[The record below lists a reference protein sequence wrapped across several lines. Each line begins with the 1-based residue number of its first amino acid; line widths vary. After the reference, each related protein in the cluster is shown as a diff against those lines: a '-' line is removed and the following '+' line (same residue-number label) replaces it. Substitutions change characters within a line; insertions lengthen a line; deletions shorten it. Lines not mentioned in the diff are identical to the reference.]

1 MLKLKLA
8 LRFVRSRRKG
18 ALTRFISFAST
29 CGIAIGV
36 FAAIV
41 GFSAMNG
48 FEYELEHRVLSI
60 IPSAQLN
67 SSEPYFSDPDD
78 LQHVLALGSGIVA
91 TAPAIDQRAIVSANR
106 AFAPLMI
113 SGIQSQQEKQVI
125 AIQRFVS
132 IDLDCLNGKLY
143 PALIGKCSL
152 AASRERTSFV
162 SHNVALN
169 DVSTDDI
176 LGYDTETD
184 QAKVLATLRAQAKAA
199 EAAIE
204 ERTGERLSTGT
215 IATGKLNAGAGIGV
229 GTTISGVVQSETAL
243 DQITLE
249 EVAATRAHSAG
260 SVAYSSEANPLS
272 SAQSQDS
279 STLPRIILGS
289 GVAKKLAV
297 GVGDEINVVTLDSSD
312 IAAQPD
318 NLKPGDTGDSLK
330 AGSLKRSL
338 RTPQRHKAVV
348 IGIIHIGGQLDS
360 AISLMNFEDLKAIAK
375 LQGPNSIHI
384 RTSDQQS
391 TNQIVFAATSGKIK
405 ENAYLVTWMSS
416 QGKLY
421 HDIQMIRQIMF
432 ISRFLVLAVACFNI
446 ISNLMMLVGEKR
458 REIAILLTMGMK
470 PSHVITT
477 FSLMA
482 LISGGYGALI
492 GLVLGVATSLTL
504 TPLTLSFK
512 DWFGFDLLN
521 EEVYFINFI
530 PCRLELM
537 DVILVLS
544 ISLVMS
550 WLAALYPAFRA
561 ARIAPA
567 KELNL

>member
-78 LQHVLALGSGIVA
+78 LQHVLSLGSGIVA
-91 TAPAIDQRAIVSANR
+91 TSPAIDQRAIVSANR

-113 SGIQSQQEKQVI
+113 SGIQSAQEKKVI

-132 IDLDCLNGKLY
+132 IDLDCLNGKLH
-143 PALIGKCSL
+143 PALSGKCDLGS
-152 AASRERTSFV
+152 SKDRTSWV
-162 SHNVALN
+162 NQHIEL
-169 DVSTDDI
+169 DDSADNI
-176 LGYDTETD
+176 LGYATETD
-184 QAKVLATLRAQAKAA
+184 QGKVLASLRAQAKETEVAL
-199 EAAIE
+199 E
-204 ERTGERLSTGT
+204 EHSGT
-215 IATGKLNAGAGIGV
+215 HLQAGTSATGQLNAGAGIGV
-229 GTTISGVVQSETAL
+229 GNAISGVVQSETEL
-243 DQITLE
+243 SEITLE
-249 EVAATRAHSAG
+249 EIAAARAHSSG
-260 SVAYSSEANPLS
+260 SVAYSPEANPFS
-272 SAQSQDS
+272 KGMGSSQDS

-289 GVAKKLAV
+289 GIAKKLEV
-297 GVGDEINVVTLDSSD
+297 GVGDEINVVTLDNT
-312 IAAQPD
+312 ALEQ
-318 NLKPGDTGDSLK
+318 NETMK
-330 AGSLKRSL
+330 AGSIKRSL
-338 RTPQRHKAVV
+338 KTPQRHKAVV

-360 AISLMNFEDLKAIAK
+360 AISLMNFDDLKTIAN

-405 ENAYLVTWMSS
+405 ENAYLVTWMCS

-432 ISRFLVLAVACFNI
+432 ISMFLVLAVACFNI

-470 PSHVITT
+470 PRHVITT

-530 PCRLELM
+530 PCRLEVM
-537 DVILVLS
+537 DVVLVLT

>member
-67 SSEPYFSDPDD
+67 SSELYFSDPDD
-78 LQHVLALGSGIVA
+78 LQHVLSLGSGIVA
-91 TAPAIDQRAIVSANR
+91 TSPAIDQRAIVSANR

-113 SGIQSQQEKQVI
+113 SGIQSAQEKKVI

-132 IDLDCLNGKLY
+132 IDLDCLNGKLH
-143 PALIGKCSL
+143 PALSGKCDLGS
-152 AASRERTSFV
+152 SKDRTSWV
-162 SHNVALN
+162 NQHIEL
-169 DVSTDDI
+169 DDSADNI
-176 LGYDTETD
+176 LGYATETD
-184 QAKVLATLRAQAKAA
+184 QGKVLASLRAQAKETEVAL
-199 EAAIE
+199 E
-204 ERTGERLSTGT
+204 EHSGT
-215 IATGKLNAGAGIGV
+215 HLQAGTSATGQLNAGAGIGV
-229 GTTISGVVQSETAL
+229 GNAISGVVQSETEL
-243 DQITLE
+243 SEITLE
-249 EVAATRAHSAG
+249 EIAAARAHSSG
-260 SVAYSSEANPLS
+260 SVAYSPEANPFS
-272 SAQSQDS
+272 TGMGSSQDS

-289 GVAKKLAV
+289 GIAKKLEV
-297 GVGDEINVVTLDSSD
+297 GVGDEINVVTLDNT
-312 IAAQPD
+312 ALEQ
-318 NLKPGDTGDSLK
+318 NETMK
-330 AGSLKRSL
+330 AGSIKRSL
-338 RTPQRHKAVV
+338 KTPQRHKAVV

-360 AISLMNFEDLKAIAK
+360 AISLMNFDDLKTIAN

-432 ISRFLVLAVACFNI
+432 ISMFLVLAVACFNI

-470 PSHVITT
+470 PRHVITT

-530 PCRLELM
+530 PCRLEVM
-537 DVILVLS
+537 DVVLVLT

>member
-1 MLKLKLA
+1 MLTLGAASKNGESGEERLSLMLKLKLA

-67 SSEPYFSDPDD
+67 SSGPYFKDPDD
-78 LQHVLALGSGIVA
+78 LQQVLAQSPGIVA
-91 TAPAIDQRAIVSANR
+91 TAPAIEQRAIVSAHR

-113 SGIQSQQEKQVI
+113 SGIKSEQEKGVI

-132 IDLDCLNGKLY
+132 IDLDCLNNERY
-143 PALIGKCSL
+143 PTLTEQCSL
-152 AASRERTSFV
+152 TSSNARTSLRDNNLG
-162 SHNVALN
+162 SGLDEGSALDEAN
-169 DVSTDDI
+169 I
-176 LGYDTETD
+176 MGYATETD
-184 QAKVLATLRAQAKAA
+184 QAKVLARLQAQERAASGGDDELVLDPATLEDIAARRAQ
-199 EAAIE
+199 
-204 ERTGERLSTGT
+204 S
-215 IATGKLNAGAGIGV
+215 
-229 GTTISGVVQSETAL
+229 SG
-243 DQITLE
+243 
-249 EVAATRAHSAG
+249 SA
-260 SVAYSSEANPLS
+260 AYSRAANQFNDSEHTMSLS
-272 SAQSQDS
+272 EVSA
-279 STLPRIILGS
+279 LPRIILGS
-289 GVAKKLAV
+289 GVAKKLGVNV
-297 GVGDEINVVTLDSSD
+297 GSEINVVTLDSREGEDAPS
-312 IAAQPD
+312 AADAAAPSAAA
-318 NLKPGDTGDSLK
+318 LS
-330 AGSLKRSL
+330 AGSFKRSL
-338 RTPQRHKAVV
+338 KTPQRHKAVV

-360 AISLMNFEDLKAIAK
+360 VISLMNYEDLRLIAN

-384 RTSDQQS
+384 RTNNQQL
-391 TNQIVFAATSGKIK
+391 TNEIVFAATSGKIK
-405 ENAYLVTWMSS
+405 ENAYLVTWMNS

-432 ISRFLVLAVACFNI
+432 ISMFLVLAVACFNI
-446 ISNLMMLVGEKR
+446 VSNLMMLVGEKR

-470 PSHVITT
+470 PSQVITT
-477 FSLMA
+477 FSVMA

-492 GLVLGVATSLTL
+492 GLVLGVITSLSL
-504 TPLTLSFK
+504 TPVTLSFK
-512 DWFGFDLLN
+512 DWFGFELLN

-530 PCRLELM
+530 PCRLELA
-537 DVILVLS
+537 DVVLVLA
-544 ISLVMS
+544 ISLIMS
-550 WLAALYPAFRA
+550 WLAALYPAFKA

>member
-67 SSEPYFSDPDD
+67 SSGPYFKDPDD
-78 LQHVLALGSGIVA
+78 LQQVLAQSPGIVA
-91 TAPAIDQRAIVSANR
+91 TAPAIEQRAIVSAHR

-113 SGIQSQQEKQVI
+113 SGIKSEQEKGVI

-132 IDLDCLNGKLY
+132 IDLDCLNNERY
-143 PALIGKCSL
+143 PTLTEQCSL
-152 AASRERTSFV
+152 TS
-162 SHNVALN
+162 SNACTSLRDNNLGSGLDEGSALDEAN
-169 DVSTDDI
+169 I
-176 LGYDTETD
+176 MGYATETD
-184 QAKVLATLRAQAKAA
+184 QAKVLARLQAQERAALGEGDELVLDPSTLEDIAARRAQ
-199 EAAIE
+199 
-204 ERTGERLSTGT
+204 S
-215 IATGKLNAGAGIGV
+215 
-229 GTTISGVVQSETAL
+229 SG
-243 DQITLE
+243 
-249 EVAATRAHSAG
+249 SA
-260 SVAYSSEANPLS
+260 AYSRAANPFNDSEPTMSLS
-272 SAQSQDS
+272 EVSV
-279 STLPRIILGS
+279 LPRIILGS
-289 GVAKKLAV
+289 GVAKKLGVNV
-297 GVGDEINVVTLDSSD
+297 GSEINVVTLDSREGEDAQS
-312 IAAQPD
+312 AAD
-318 NLKPGDTGDSLK
+318 AAAAEAAALS
-330 AGSLKRSL
+330 AGSFKRSL
-338 RTPQRHKAVV
+338 KTPQRHKAVV

-360 AISLMNFEDLKAIAK
+360 VISLMNYDDLRLIAN

-384 RTSDQQS
+384 RTNNQPL
-391 TNQIVFAATSGKIK
+391 TNEIVFAATSGKIK
-405 ENAYLVTWMSS
+405 ENAYLVTWMNS

-432 ISRFLVLAVACFNI
+432 ISMFLVLAVACFNI
-446 ISNLMMLVGEKR
+446 VSNLMMLVGEKR

-470 PSHVITT
+470 PSQVITT
-477 FSLMA
+477 FSVMA

-492 GLVLGVATSLTL
+492 GLVLGVITALSLTPV
-504 TPLTLSFK
+504 TQSFK
-512 DWFGFDLLN
+512 DWFGFELLN

-530 PCRLELM
+530 PCRLELG
-537 DVILVLS
+537 DVVLVLA
-544 ISLVMS
+544 ISLIMS
-550 WLAALYPAFRA
+550 WLAALYPAFKA

>member
-78 LQHVLALGSGIVA
+78 LQHVLSLGSGIVA
-91 TAPAIDQRAIVSANR
+91 TSPAIDQRAIVSANR

-113 SGIQSQQEKQVI
+113 SGIQSAQEKKVI

-132 IDLDCLNGKLY
+132 IDLDCLNGKLH
-143 PALIGKCSL
+143 PALSGKCDLGS
-152 AASRERTSFV
+152 SKNRTSWV
-162 SHNVALN
+162 NQHIEL
-169 DVSTDDI
+169 DDSADNI
-176 LGYDTETD
+176 LGYATETD
-184 QAKVLATLRAQAKAA
+184 QGKVLASLRAQAKETEVAL
-199 EAAIE
+199 E
-204 ERTGERLSTGT
+204 EHSGT
-215 IATGKLNAGAGIGV
+215 HLQAGTSATGQLNAGAGIGV
-229 GTTISGVVQSETAL
+229 GNAISGVVQSETELAE
-243 DQITLE
+243 ITLE
-249 EVAATRAHSAG
+249 EIAAARAHSSG
-260 SVAYSSEANPLS
+260 SVAYSPEANPFS
-272 SAQSQDS
+272 TGMGSSQDS

-289 GVAKKLAV
+289 GIAKKLEV
-297 GVGDEINVVTLDSSD
+297 GVGDEINVVTLDNT
-312 IAAQPD
+312 ALEQ
-318 NLKPGDTGDSLK
+318 NETMK
-330 AGSLKRSL
+330 AGSIKRSL
-338 RTPQRHKAVV
+338 KTPQRHKAVV

-360 AISLMNFEDLKAIAK
+360 AISLMNFDDLKTIAN

-432 ISRFLVLAVACFNI
+432 ISMFLVLAVACFNI

-470 PSHVITT
+470 PRHVITT

-482 LISGGYGALI
+482 LISGGYGAFI

-530 PCRLELM
+530 PCRLEVM
-537 DVILVLS
+537 DVVLVLT

>member
-78 LQHVLALGSGIVA
+78 LQHVLSLGSGIVA
-91 TAPAIDQRAIVSANR
+91 TSPAIDQRAIVSANR

-113 SGIQSQQEKQVI
+113 SGIQSAQEKKVI

-132 IDLDCLNGKLY
+132 IDLDCLNGKLH
-143 PALIGKCSL
+143 PALSGKCDL
-152 AASRERTSFV
+152 DASRERTSFV

-249 EVAATRAHSAG
+249 EVAATRARSAG
-260 SVAYSSEANPLS
+260 SAAYSSEDNPLS

-297 GVGDEINVVTLDSSD
+297 GVGDEINVVTLDNT
-312 IAAQPD
+312 ALEQ
-318 NLKPGDTGDSLK
+318 NETMK
-330 AGSLKRSL
+330 AGSIKRSL
-338 RTPQRHKAVV
+338 KTPQRHKAVV

-360 AISLMNFEDLKAIAK
+360 AISLMNFDDLKTIAN

-432 ISRFLVLAVACFNI
+432 ISMFLVLAVACFNI

-470 PSHVITT
+470 PRHVITT

>member
-1 MLKLKLA
+1 MLTLGAASKNGESGEERLSLMLKLKLA

-67 SSEPYFSDPDD
+67 SSGPYFKDPDD
-78 LQHVLALGSGIVA
+78 LQQVLAQSPGIVA
-91 TAPAIDQRAIVSANR
+91 TAPAIEQRAIVSAHR

-113 SGIQSQQEKQVI
+113 SGIKSEQEKGVI

-132 IDLDCLNGKLY
+132 IDLDCLNNERY
-143 PALIGKCSL
+143 PTLTEQCSL
-152 AASRERTSFV
+152 TSSNARTSLRDNNLG
-162 SHNVALN
+162 SGLDEGSALDEAN
-169 DVSTDDI
+169 I
-176 LGYDTETD
+176 MGYATETD
-184 QAKVLATLRAQAKAA
+184 QAKVLAYLQAQERAA
-199 EAAIE
+199 
-204 ERTGERLSTGT
+204 
-215 IATGKLNAGAGIGV
+215 
-229 GTTISGVVQSETAL
+229 SGGDDELEL
-243 DQITLE
+243 DHATLE
-249 EVAATRAHSAG
+249 DIAARRAHSAG
-260 SVAYSSEANPLS
+260 SAAYSRAANPFSDSEPTMSLS
-272 SAQSQDS
+272 EVSA
-279 STLPRIILGS
+279 LPRIILGS
-289 GVAKKLAV
+289 GVAKKLGVSV
-297 GVGDEINVVTLDSSD
+297 GSEINVVTLDSREGVDAPS
-312 IAAQPD
+312 AAD
-318 NLKPGDTGDSLK
+318 AAAPGAAAEAAPLS
-330 AGSLKRSL
+330 AGSFKRSL
-338 RTPQRHKAVV
+338 KTPQRHKAVV

-360 AISLMNFEDLKAIAK
+360 VISLMNYEDLRLIAN

-384 RTSDQQS
+384 RTNNQPL
-391 TNQIVFAATSGKIK
+391 TNEIVFAATSGKIK
-405 ENAYLVTWMSS
+405 ENAYLVTWMNS

-432 ISRFLVLAVACFNI
+432 ISMFLVLAVACFNI
-446 ISNLMMLVGEKR
+446 VSNLMMLVGEKR

-470 PSHVITT
+470 PSQVITT
-477 FSLMA
+477 FSVMA

-492 GLVLGVATSLTL
+492 GLVLGVITALSLTPV
-504 TPLTLSFK
+504 TQSFK
-512 DWFGFDLLN
+512 DWFGFELLN

-530 PCRLELM
+530 PCRLELG
-537 DVILVLS
+537 DVVLVLA
-544 ISLVMS
+544 ISLIMS
-550 WLAALYPAFRA
+550 WLAALYPAFKA

>member
-67 SSEPYFSDPDD
+67 STGPYFEDPDD
-78 LQHVLALGSGIVA
+78 LQHVLSLGQGIVA

-106 AFAPLMI
+106 SFAPLMI
-113 SGIQSQQEKQVI
+113 SGIKSEQEKQVI

-132 IDLDCLNGKLY
+132 IDLDCLNSALY
-143 PALIGKCSL
+143 PALSDKCALS
-152 AASRERTSFV
+152 ASKERS
-162 SHNVALN
+162 ALL
-169 DVSTDDI
+169 STEVTAEPETDQI
-176 LGYDTETD
+176 LGYATETD
-184 QAKVLATLRAQAKAA
+184 QAKVLATLQA
-199 EAAIE
+199 E
-204 ERTGERLSTGT
+204 EHEF
-215 IATGKLNAGAGIGV
+215 
-229 GTTISGVVQSETAL
+229 SEDFGGLGGTAL
-243 DQITLE
+243 PLSAPDFSAATLE
-249 EVAATRAHSAG
+249 EIAARRAQSAG
-260 SVAYSSEANPLS
+260 STAYSAAANPLTTVVTH
-272 SAQSQDS
+272 DS
-279 STLPRIILGS
+279 STLPRIILGA
-289 GVAKKLAV
+289 GVAKKLRVA
-297 GVGDEINVVTLDSSD
+297 VGDEINVVTLDSAMVEAESMT
-312 IAAQPD
+312 ARSV
-318 NLKPGDTGDSLK
+318 TRSLK
-330 AGSLKRSL
+330 
-338 RTPQRHKAVV
+338 TPQRHKAVV
-348 IGIIHIGGQLDS
+348 IGIIRIGGQLDS
-360 AISLMNFEDLKAIAK
+360 VISLMNFADLQAIAK

-384 RTSDQQS
+384 RTDNQQH
-391 TNQIVFAATSGKIK
+391 TNQIVYEATSGKIK
-405 ENAYLVTWMSS
+405 ENAYLMTWMSS

-432 ISRFLVLAVACFNI
+432 ISMFLVLAVACFNI
-446 ISNLMMLVGEKR
+446 VSNLMMLVGEKR

-470 PSHVITT
+470 PSQVITT

-482 LISGGYGALI
+482 LISGGYGAAI
-492 GLVLGVATSLTL
+492 GLILGVVTSLTL

-512 DWFGFDLLN
+512 DWFGFELLN

-537 DVILVLS
+537 DVVLVLA

>member
-1 MLKLKLA
+1 MLTLGVASKNGESGEERLSLMLKLKLA

-67 SSEPYFSDPDD
+67 SSGPYFKDPDD
-78 LQHVLALGSGIVA
+78 LQQVLAQSPGIVA
-91 TAPAIDQRAIVSANR
+91 TAPAIEQRAIVSAHR

-113 SGIQSQQEKQVI
+113 SGIKSEQEKGVI

-132 IDLDCLNGKLY
+132 IDLDCLNNERY
-143 PALIGKCSL
+143 PTLTEQCSL
-152 AASRERTSFV
+152 TSSNARTSLRD
-162 SHNVALN
+162 NNLGN
-169 DVSTDDI
+169 DLDDANI
-176 LGYDTETD
+176 MGYATETD
-184 QAKVLATLRAQAKAA
+184 QAKVLARLQAQERAALGGGDELVLDPSTLEDIAARRAQ
-199 EAAIE
+199 
-204 ERTGERLSTGT
+204 S
-215 IATGKLNAGAGIGV
+215 
-229 GTTISGVVQSETAL
+229 SG
-243 DQITLE
+243 
-249 EVAATRAHSAG
+249 SA
-260 SVAYSSEANPLS
+260 AYSRAANQFNDSEHTMSLS
-272 SAQSQDS
+272 EVSV
-279 STLPRIILGS
+279 LPRIILGS
-289 GVAKKLAV
+289 GVAKKLGVNV
-297 GVGDEINVVTLDSSD
+297 GSEINVVTLDSREGEDAQS
-312 IAAQPD
+312 AADAAAP
-318 NLKPGDTGDSLK
+318 NAAALS
-330 AGSLKRSL
+330 AGSFKRSL
-338 RTPQRHKAVV
+338 KTPQRHKAVV

-360 AISLMNFEDLKAIAK
+360 VISLMNYEDLRLIAN

-384 RTSDQQS
+384 RTNNQQL
-391 TNQIVFAATSGKIK
+391 TNEIVFAATSGKIK
-405 ENAYLVTWMSS
+405 ENAYLVTWMNS

-432 ISRFLVLAVACFNI
+432 ISMFLVLAVACFNI
-446 ISNLMMLVGEKR
+446 VSNLMMLVGEKR

-470 PSHVITT
+470 PSQVITT
-477 FSLMA
+477 FSVMA

-492 GLVLGVATSLTL
+492 GLVLGVITALSLTPV
-504 TPLTLSFK
+504 TQSFK
-512 DWFGFDLLN
+512 DWFGFELLN

-530 PCRLELM
+530 PCRLELG
-537 DVILVLS
+537 DVVLVLA
-544 ISLVMS
+544 ISLIMS
-550 WLAALYPAFRA
+550 WLAALYPAFKA

>member
-67 SSEPYFSDPDD
+67 SSGPYFKDPDD
-78 LQHVLALGSGIVA
+78 LQQVLAQSPGIVA
-91 TAPAIDQRAIVSANR
+91 TAPAIEQRAIVSAHR

-113 SGIQSQQEKQVI
+113 SGIKSEQEKGVI

-132 IDLDCLNGKLY
+132 IDLDCLNNERY
-143 PALIGKCSL
+143 PTLTEQCSL
-152 AASRERTSFV
+152 TSSNARTSLRD
-162 SHNVALN
+162 NNLGN
-169 DVSTDDI
+169 DLDDANI
-176 LGYDTETD
+176 MGYATETD
-184 QAKVLATLRAQAKAA
+184 QAKVLARLQAQERAALGGGDELVLDPSTLEDIAARRAQ
-199 EAAIE
+199 
-204 ERTGERLSTGT
+204 S
-215 IATGKLNAGAGIGV
+215 
-229 GTTISGVVQSETAL
+229 SG
-243 DQITLE
+243 
-249 EVAATRAHSAG
+249 SA
-260 SVAYSSEANPLS
+260 AYSRAANQFNDSEHTMSLS
-272 SAQSQDS
+272 EVSV
-279 STLPRIILGS
+279 LPRIILGS
-289 GVAKKLAV
+289 GVAKKLGVNV
-297 GVGDEINVVTLDSSD
+297 GSEINVVTLDSREGEDAQS
-312 IAAQPD
+312 AADAAAP
-318 NLKPGDTGDSLK
+318 NAAALS
-330 AGSLKRSL
+330 AGSFKRSL
-338 RTPQRHKAVV
+338 KTPQRHKAVV

-360 AISLMNFEDLKAIAK
+360 VISLMNYEDLRLIAN

-384 RTSDQQS
+384 RTNNQQL
-391 TNQIVFAATSGKIK
+391 TNEIVFAATSGKIK
-405 ENAYLVTWMSS
+405 ENAYLVTWMNS

-432 ISRFLVLAVACFNI
+432 ISMFLVLAVACFNI
-446 ISNLMMLVGEKR
+446 VSNLMMLVGEKR

-470 PSHVITT
+470 PSQVITT
-477 FSLMA
+477 FSVMA

-492 GLVLGVATSLTL
+492 GLVLGVITALSLTPV
-504 TPLTLSFK
+504 TQSFK
-512 DWFGFDLLN
+512 DWFGFELLN

-530 PCRLELM
+530 PCRLELG
-537 DVILVLS
+537 DVVLVLA
-544 ISLVMS
+544 ISLIMS
-550 WLAALYPAFRA
+550 WLAALYPAFKA

>member
-78 LQHVLALGSGIVA
+78 LQHVLSLGSGIVA
-91 TAPAIDQRAIVSANR
+91 TSPAIDQRAIVSANR

-113 SGIQSQQEKQVI
+113 SGIQSAQEKKVI

-132 IDLDCLNGKLY
+132 IDLDCLNGKLH
-143 PALIGKCSL
+143 PALSGKCDLGS
-152 AASRERTSFV
+152 SKDRTSWV
-162 SHNVALN
+162 NQHIEL
-169 DVSTDDI
+169 DDSADNI
-176 LGYDTETD
+176 LGYATETD
-184 QAKVLATLRAQAKAA
+184 QGKVLASLRAQAKETEVAL
-199 EAAIE
+199 E
-204 ERTGERLSTGT
+204 EYSGT
-215 IATGKLNAGAGIGV
+215 HLQAGTSATGQLNAGAGIGV
-229 GTTISGVVQSETAL
+229 GNAISGVVQSETELAE
-243 DQITLE
+243 ITLE
-249 EVAATRAHSAG
+249 EIAAARAHSSG
-260 SVAYSSEANPLS
+260 SVAYSPEANPFS
-272 SAQSQDS
+272 TGMGSSQDS

-289 GVAKKLAV
+289 GIAKKLEV
-297 GVGDEINVVTLDSSD
+297 GVGDEINVVTLDNT
-312 IAAQPD
+312 ALEQ
-318 NLKPGDTGDSLK
+318 NETMK
-330 AGSLKRSL
+330 AGSIKRSL
-338 RTPQRHKAVV
+338 KTPQRHKAVV

-360 AISLMNFEDLKAIAK
+360 AISLMNFDDLKTIAN

-432 ISRFLVLAVACFNI
+432 ISMFLVLAVACFNI

-470 PSHVITT
+470 PRHVITT

-482 LISGGYGALI
+482 LISGGYGAFI

-530 PCRLELM
+530 PCRLEVM
-537 DVILVLS
+537 DVVLVLT

>member
-78 LQHVLALGSGIVA
+78 LQHVLSLGSGIVA
-91 TAPAIDQRAIVSANR
+91 TSPAIDQRAIVSANR

-113 SGIQSQQEKQVI
+113 SGIQSAQEKKVI

-132 IDLDCLNGKLY
+132 IDLDCLNGKLH
-143 PALIGKCSL
+143 PALSGKCDLGS
-152 AASRERTSFV
+152 SKDRTSWV
-162 SHNVALN
+162 NQHIEL
-169 DVSTDDI
+169 DDSADNI
-176 LGYDTETD
+176 LGYATETD
-184 QAKVLATLRAQAKAA
+184 QGKVLASLRAQAKETEVAL
-199 EAAIE
+199 E
-204 ERTGERLSTGT
+204 ERSGT
-215 IATGKLNAGAGIGV
+215 HLKSGTSATGQLNAGAGIGV
-229 GTTISGVVQSETAL
+229 GNAISGVVQSETELAE
-243 DQITLE
+243 ITLE
-249 EVAATRAHSAG
+249 EIAAARAHSSG
-260 SVAYSSEANPLS
+260 SVAYSPEANS
-272 SAQSQDS
+272 FSTGMGGSQDNS
-279 STLPRIILGS
+279 ILPRIILGS
-289 GVAKKLAV
+289 GIAKKLEV
-297 GVGDEINVVTLDSSD
+297 GVGDEINVVTLDNT
-312 IAAQPD
+312 ALEQ
-318 NLKPGDTGDSLK
+318 NETMK
-330 AGSLKRSL
+330 AGSIKRSL
-338 RTPQRHKAVV
+338 KTPQRHKAVV

-360 AISLMNFEDLKAIAK
+360 AISLMNFDDLKTIAN

-432 ISRFLVLAVACFNI
+432 ISMFLVLAVACFNI

-470 PSHVITT
+470 PRHVITT
-477 FSLMA
+477 FSFMA

-530 PCRLELM
+530 PCRLEVM
-537 DVILVLS
+537 DVVLVLT

>member
-78 LQHVLALGSGIVA
+78 LQHVLSLGSGIVA
-91 TAPAIDQRAIVSANR
+91 TSPAIDQRAIVSANR

-113 SGIQSQQEKQVI
+113 SGIQSAQEKKVI

-132 IDLDCLNGKLY
+132 IDLDCLNGKLH
-143 PALIGKCSL
+143 PALSGKCDLGS
-152 AASRERTSFV
+152 SKDRTSWV
-162 SHNVALN
+162 NQHIEL
-169 DVSTDDI
+169 DDSADNI
-176 LGYDTETD
+176 LGYATETD
-184 QAKVLATLRAQAKAA
+184 QGKVLASLRAQAKETEVAL
-199 EAAIE
+199 E
-204 ERTGERLSTGT
+204 EYSGT
-215 IATGKLNAGAGIGV
+215 HLQAGTSATGQLNAGAGIGV
-229 GTTISGVVQSETAL
+229 GNAISGVVQSETELAE
-243 DQITLE
+243 ITLE
-249 EVAATRAHSAG
+249 EIAAARAHSSG
-260 SVAYSSEANPLS
+260 SVAYSPEANPFFS
-272 SAQSQDS
+272 TGMGSSQDS

-289 GVAKKLAV
+289 GIAKKLEV
-297 GVGDEINVVTLDSSD
+297 GVGDEINVVTLDNT
-312 IAAQPD
+312 ALEQ
-318 NLKPGDTGDSLK
+318 NETMK
-330 AGSLKRSL
+330 AGSIKRSL
-338 RTPQRHKAVV
+338 KTPQRHKAVV

-360 AISLMNFEDLKAIAK
+360 AISLMNFDDLKTIAN

-432 ISRFLVLAVACFNI
+432 ISMFLVLAVACFNI

-470 PSHVITT
+470 PRHVITT

-482 LISGGYGALI
+482 LISGGYGAFI

-530 PCRLELM
+530 PCRLEVM
-537 DVILVLS
+537 DVVLVLT

>member
-78 LQHVLALGSGIVA
+78 LQHVLSLGSGIVA
-91 TAPAIDQRAIVSANR
+91 TSPAIDQRAIVSANR

-113 SGIQSQQEKQVI
+113 SGIQSAQEKKVI

-132 IDLDCLNGKLY
+132 IDLDCLNGKLH
-143 PALIGKCSL
+143 PALSGKCDLGS
-152 AASRERTSFV
+152 SKDRTSWV
-162 SHNVALN
+162 NQHIEL
-169 DVSTDDI
+169 DDSADNI
-176 LGYDTETD
+176 LGYATETD
-184 QAKVLATLRAQAKAA
+184 QGKVLASLRAQAKETEVAL
-199 EAAIE
+199 E
-204 ERTGERLSTGT
+204 EYSGT
-215 IATGKLNAGAGIGV
+215 HLQAGTSATGQLNAGAGIGV
-229 GTTISGVVQSETAL
+229 GNAISGVVQSETELAE
-243 DQITLE
+243 ITLE
-249 EVAATRAHSAG
+249 EIAAARAHSSG
-260 SVAYSSEANPLS
+260 SVAYSPETNPFS
-272 SAQSQDS
+272 TGMGSSQDS

-289 GVAKKLAV
+289 GIAKKLEV
-297 GVGDEINVVTLDSSD
+297 GVGDEINVVTLDNT
-312 IAAQPD
+312 ALEQ
-318 NLKPGDTGDSLK
+318 NETMK
-330 AGSLKRSL
+330 AGSIKRSL
-338 RTPQRHKAVV
+338 KTPQRHKAVV

-360 AISLMNFEDLKAIAK
+360 AISLMNFDDLKTIAN

-432 ISRFLVLAVACFNI
+432 ISMFLVLAVACFNI

-470 PSHVITT
+470 PRHVITT

-482 LISGGYGALI
+482 LISGGYGAFI

-530 PCRLELM
+530 PCRLEVM
-537 DVILVLS
+537 DVVLVLT

>member
-1 MLKLKLA
+1 MLTLGAASKNGESGEERLSLMLKLKLA

-67 SSEPYFSDPDD
+67 SSGPYFKDPDD
-78 LQHVLALGSGIVA
+78 LQQILAQSPGIVA
-91 TAPAIDQRAIVSANR
+91 TAPAIEQRAIVSAHR

-113 SGIQSQQEKQVI
+113 SGIKSEQEKGVI

-132 IDLDCLNGKLY
+132 IDLDCLNNERY
-143 PALIGKCSL
+143 PTLTEQCSL
-152 AASRERTSFV
+152 TDSNARTFLID
-162 SHNVALN
+162 NNLGN
-169 DVSTDDI
+169 DLDDANI
-176 LGYDTETD
+176 MGYATETD
-184 QAKVLATLRAQAKAA
+184 QAKVLARLQAQERAA
-199 EAAIE
+199 
-204 ERTGERLSTGT
+204 
-215 IATGKLNAGAGIGV
+215 
-229 GTTISGVVQSETAL
+229 SGGDDELVL
-243 DQITLE
+243 DPSTLE
-249 EVAATRAHSAG
+249 DIAARRAHSAG
-260 SVAYSSEANPLS
+260 SAAYSRAANPFNDSEHTMSLS
-272 SAQSQDS
+272 EVSA
-279 STLPRIILGS
+279 LPRIILGS
-289 GVAKKLAV
+289 GVAKKLGVSV
-297 GVGDEINVVTLDSSD
+297 GSEINVVTLDSREGEDAPS
-312 IAAQPD
+312 AAD
-318 NLKPGDTGDSLK
+318 AAAPGAAALS
-330 AGSLKRSL
+330 AGSFKRSL
-338 RTPQRHKAVV
+338 KTPQRHKAVV

-360 AISLMNFEDLKAIAK
+360 VISLMNYEDLRLIAN

-384 RTSDQQS
+384 RTNNQPL
-391 TNQIVFAATSGKIK
+391 TNEIVFAATSGKIK
-405 ENAYLVTWMSS
+405 ENAYLVTWMNS

-432 ISRFLVLAVACFNI
+432 ISMFLVLAVACFNI
-446 ISNLMMLVGEKR
+446 VSNLMMLVGEKR

-470 PSHVITT
+470 PSQVITT
-477 FSLMA
+477 FSVMA

-492 GLVLGVATSLTL
+492 GLVLGVITSLSL
-504 TPLTLSFK
+504 TPVTLSFK
-512 DWFGFDLLN
+512 DWFGFELLN

-530 PCRLELM
+530 PCRLELA
-537 DVILVLS
+537 DVVLVLA
-544 ISLVMS
+544 ISLIMS
-550 WLAALYPAFRA
+550 WLAALYPAFKA

>member
-67 SSEPYFSDPDD
+67 SSGPYFKDPDD
-78 LQHVLALGSGIVA
+78 LQQVLAQSPGIVA
-91 TAPAIDQRAIVSANR
+91 TAPAIEQRAIVSAHR

-113 SGIQSQQEKQVI
+113 SGIKSEQEKGVI

-132 IDLDCLNGKLY
+132 IDLDCLNNERY
-143 PALIGKCSL
+143 PTLTEQCSL
-152 AASRERTSFV
+152 TSSNARTSLRDNNLG
-162 SHNVALN
+162 SGLDEGSALDEAN
-169 DVSTDDI
+169 I
-176 LGYDTETD
+176 MGYATETD
-184 QAKVLATLRAQAKAA
+184 QAKVLARLQAQERAA
-199 EAAIE
+199 
-204 ERTGERLSTGT
+204 
-215 IATGKLNAGAGIGV
+215 
-229 GTTISGVVQSETAL
+229 SGGDDELVL
-243 DQITLE
+243 DPSTLE
-249 EVAATRAHSAG
+249 DIAARRAHSAG
-260 SVAYSSEANPLS
+260 SAAYSRAANPFNDSEHTMSLS
-272 SAQSQDS
+272 EVSA
-279 STLPRIILGS
+279 LPRIILGS
-289 GVAKKLAV
+289 GVAKKLGVSV
-297 GVGDEINVVTLDSSD
+297 GSEINVVTLDSREGEDAQS
-312 IAAQPD
+312 AADAAAP
-318 NLKPGDTGDSLK
+318 NAAALS
-330 AGSLKRSL
+330 AGSFKRSL
-338 RTPQRHKAVV
+338 KTPQRHKAVV

-360 AISLMNFEDLKAIAK
+360 VISLMNYEDLRLIAN

-384 RTSDQQS
+384 RTNNQQL
-391 TNQIVFAATSGKIK
+391 TNEIVFAATSGKIK
-405 ENAYLVTWMSS
+405 ENAYLVTWMNS

-432 ISRFLVLAVACFNI
+432 ISMFLVLAVACFNI
-446 ISNLMMLVGEKR
+446 VSNLMMLVSEKR

-470 PSHVITT
+470 PSQVITT
-477 FSLMA
+477 FSVMA

-492 GLVLGVATSLTL
+492 GLVLGVITSLSL
-504 TPLTLSFK
+504 TPVTLSFK
-512 DWFGFDLLN
+512 DWFGFELLN

-530 PCRLELM
+530 PCRLELG
-537 DVILVLS
+537 DVVLVLA
-544 ISLVMS
+544 ISLIMS
-550 WLAALYPAFRA
+550 WLAALYPAFKA

>member
-67 SSEPYFSDPDD
+67 ASDPYFRDPDAI
-78 LQHVLALGSGIVA
+78 QEVLAQSPEIVA
-91 TAPAIDQRAIVSANR
+91 TSAALDQRAIVSANR

-113 SGIQSQQEKQVI
+113 SGIKSAQEKQVI

-132 IDLDCLNGKLY
+132 IDLECLDAAQY
-143 PALIGKCSL
+143 PSL
-152 AASRERTSFV
+152 
-162 SHNVALN
+162 
-169 DVSTDDI
+169 
-176 LGYDTETD
+176 
-184 QAKVLATLRAQAKAA
+184 
-199 EAAIE
+199 
-204 ERTGERLSTGT
+204 
-215 IATGKLNAGAGIGV
+215 
-229 GTTISGVVQSETAL
+229 SGNCAL
-243 DQITLE
+243 DGGAL
-249 EVAATRAHSAG
+249 A
-260 SVAYSSEANPLS
+260 
-272 SAQSQDS
+272 QDS
-279 STLPRIILGS
+279 VDAAWDKKEELSTLPRIILGA
-289 GVAKKLAV
+289 GVAKKLGV
-297 GVGDEINVVTLDSSD
+297 GVGDEVSLVTLDNAGADS
-312 IAAQPD
+312 AYNAQSI
-318 NLKPGDTGDSLK
+318 N
-330 AGSLKRSL
+330 RSFK
-338 RTPQRHKAVV
+338 TPQRHKAQV
-348 IGIIHIGGQLDS
+348 IGLISIGGQLDS
-360 AISLMNFEDLKAIAK
+360 VISLMNFDDLKVIAN

-384 RTSDQQS
+384 RTSNLQR
-391 TNQIVFAATSGKIK
+391 TNQIVFAATSGKIQ
-405 ENAYLVTWMSS
+405 ESAYLVTWMNS

-421 HDIQMIRQIMF
+421 HDIQMVRQIMF
-432 ISRFLVLAVACFNI
+432 ISMFLVLAVACFNI
-446 ISNLMMLVGEKR
+446 VSNLLMLVGEKR

-470 PSHVITT
+470 PSQVVGT

-492 GLVLGVATSLTL
+492 GLVLGVITSLTL

-512 DWFGFDLLN
+512 DWFGFELLN

-537 DVILVLS
+537 DVVLVLT

-550 WLAALYPAFRA
+550 WLAALYPALRA

>member
-78 LQHVLALGSGIVA
+78 LQHVLSLGSGIVA
-91 TAPAIDQRAIVSANR
+91 TSPAIDQRAIVSANR

-113 SGIQSQQEKQVI
+113 SGIQSAQEKKVI

-132 IDLDCLNGKLY
+132 IDLDCLNGKLH
-143 PALIGKCSL
+143 PALSGKCDLGS
-152 AASRERTSFV
+152 SKDRTSWV
-162 SHNVALN
+162 NQHIEL
-169 DVSTDDI
+169 DDSADNI
-176 LGYDTETD
+176 LGYATETD
-184 QAKVLATLRAQAKAA
+184 QGKVLASLRAQAKETEVAL
-199 EAAIE
+199 E
-204 ERTGERLSTGT
+204 EHSGT
-215 IATGKLNAGAGIGV
+215 HLQAGTSATGQLNAGAGIGV
-229 GTTISGVVQSETAL
+229 GNAISGVVQSETELAE
-243 DQITLE
+243 ITLE
-249 EVAATRAHSAG
+249 EIAAARAHSSG
-260 SVAYSSEANPLS
+260 SVAYSPEANPFS
-272 SAQSQDS
+272 TGMGRSQDS

-289 GVAKKLAV
+289 GIAKKLEV
-297 GVGDEINVVTLDSSD
+297 GVGDEINVVTLDNT
-312 IAAQPD
+312 ALEQ
-318 NLKPGDTGDSLK
+318 NETMK
-330 AGSLKRSL
+330 AGSIKRSL
-338 RTPQRHKAVV
+338 KTPQRHKAVV

-360 AISLMNFEDLKAIAK
+360 AISLMNFDDLKTIAN

-432 ISRFLVLAVACFNI
+432 ISMFLVLAVACFNI

-470 PSHVITT
+470 PRHVITT

-504 TPLTLSFK
+504 TPLSLSFK

-530 PCRLELM
+530 PCRLEVM
-537 DVILVLS
+537 DVVLVLT

>member
-67 SSEPYFSDPDD
+67 SSGPYFKDPDD
-78 LQHVLALGSGIVA
+78 LQQILAQSPGIVA
-91 TAPAIDQRAIVSANR
+91 TAPAIEQRAIVSAHR

-113 SGIQSQQEKQVI
+113 SGIKSEQEKGVI

-132 IDLDCLNGKLY
+132 IDLDCLNNERY
-143 PALIGKCSL
+143 PTLTEQCSL
-152 AASRERTSFV
+152 TDYNARTFLID
-162 SHNVALN
+162 NNLGN
-169 DVSTDDI
+169 DLDDANI
-176 LGYDTETD
+176 MGYATETD
-184 QAKVLATLRAQAKAA
+184 QAKVLARLQAQERAALGGGDELVLDPSTLEDIAARRAQ
-199 EAAIE
+199 
-204 ERTGERLSTGT
+204 S
-215 IATGKLNAGAGIGV
+215 
-229 GTTISGVVQSETAL
+229 SG
-243 DQITLE
+243 
-249 EVAATRAHSAG
+249 SA
-260 SVAYSSEANPLS
+260 AYSRAANQFNDSEHTMSLS
-272 SAQSQDS
+272 EVSV
-279 STLPRIILGS
+279 LPRIILGS
-289 GVAKKLAV
+289 GVAKKLGVNV
-297 GVGDEINVVTLDSSD
+297 GSEINVVTLDSREGEDAQS
-312 IAAQPD
+312 AAEAAAP
-318 NLKPGDTGDSLK
+318 LS
-330 AGSLKRSL
+330 AGSFKRSL
-338 RTPQRHKAVV
+338 KTPQRHKAVV

-360 AISLMNFEDLKAIAK
+360 VISLMNYEDLRLIAN

-384 RTSDQQS
+384 RTNNQQL
-391 TNQIVFAATSGKIK
+391 TNEIVFAATSGKIK
-405 ENAYLVTWMSS
+405 ENAYLVTWMNS

-432 ISRFLVLAVACFNI
+432 ISMFLVLAVACFNI
-446 ISNLMMLVGEKR
+446 VSNLMMLVGEKR

-470 PSHVITT
+470 PSQVITT
-477 FSLMA
+477 FSVMA

-492 GLVLGVATSLTL
+492 GLVLGVITSLSL
-504 TPLTLSFK
+504 TPVTLSFK
-512 DWFGFDLLN
+512 DWFGFELLN

-530 PCRLELM
+530 PCRLELA
-537 DVILVLS
+537 DVVLVLA
-544 ISLVMS
+544 ISLIMS
-550 WLAALYPAFRA
+550 WLAALYPAFKA

>member
-67 SSEPYFSDPDD
+67 SSELYFSDPDD
-78 LQHVLALGSGIVA
+78 LQHVLSLGSGIVA
-91 TAPAIDQRAIVSANR
+91 TSPAIDQRAIVSANR

-113 SGIQSQQEKQVI
+113 SGIQSAQEKKVI

-132 IDLDCLNGKLY
+132 IDLDCLNGKLH
-143 PALIGKCSL
+143 PALSGKCDLGS
-152 AASRERTSFV
+152 SKDRTSWV
-162 SHNVALN
+162 NQHIEL
-169 DVSTDDI
+169 DDSADNI
-176 LGYDTETD
+176 LGYATETD
-184 QAKVLATLRAQAKAA
+184 QGKVLASLRAQAKETEVAL
-199 EAAIE
+199 E
-204 ERTGERLSTGT
+204 EHSGT
-215 IATGKLNAGAGIGV
+215 HLQAGTSATGQLNAGAGIGV
-229 GTTISGVVQSETAL
+229 GNAISGVVQSETELAE
-243 DQITLE
+243 ITLE
-249 EVAATRAHSAG
+249 EIAAARAHSSG
-260 SVAYSSEANPLS
+260 SVAYSPEANPFS
-272 SAQSQDS
+272 TGMGSSQDS

-289 GVAKKLAV
+289 GIAKKLEV
-297 GVGDEINVVTLDSSD
+297 GVGDEINVVTLDNT
-312 IAAQPD
+312 ALEQ
-318 NLKPGDTGDSLK
+318 NETMKV
-330 AGSLKRSL
+330 GSIKRSL
-338 RTPQRHKAVV
+338 KTPQRHKAVV

-360 AISLMNFEDLKAIAK
+360 AISLMNFDDLKTIAN

-432 ISRFLVLAVACFNI
+432 ISMFLVLAVACFNI

-470 PSHVITT
+470 PRHVITT

-530 PCRLELM
+530 PCRLEVM
-537 DVILVLS
+537 DVVLVLT

>member
-78 LQHVLALGSGIVA
+78 LQHVLSLGSGIVA

-113 SGIQSQQEKQVI
+113 SGIQSAQEKKVI

-132 IDLDCLNGKLY
+132 IDLDCLNGKLH
-143 PALIGKCSL
+143 PALSGKCDLGS
-152 AASRERTSFV
+152 SKDRTSWV
-162 SHNVALN
+162 NQHIEL
-169 DVSTDDI
+169 DDSADNI
-176 LGYDTETD
+176 LGYATETD
-184 QAKVLATLRAQAKAA
+184 QGKVLASLRAQAKETEVAL
-199 EAAIE
+199 E
-204 ERTGERLSTGT
+204 EHSGT
-215 IATGKLNAGAGIGV
+215 HLQAGTSATGQLNAGAGIGV
-229 GTTISGVVQSETAL
+229 GNAISGVVQSETELAE
-243 DQITLE
+243 ITLE
-249 EVAATRAHSAG
+249 EIAAARAHSSG
-260 SVAYSSEANPLS
+260 SVAYSPEANPFS
-272 SAQSQDS
+272 TGMGSSQDS

-289 GVAKKLAV
+289 GIAKKLEV
-297 GVGDEINVVTLDSSD
+297 GVGDEINVVTLDNT
-312 IAAQPD
+312 ALEQ
-318 NLKPGDTGDSLK
+318 NETMK
-330 AGSLKRSL
+330 AGSIKRSL
-338 RTPQRHKAVV
+338 KTPQRHKAVV

-360 AISLMNFEDLKAIAK
+360 AISLMNFDDLKTIAN

-432 ISRFLVLAVACFNI
+432 ISMFLVLAVACFNI

-470 PSHVITT
+470 PRHVITT

-530 PCRLELM
+530 PCRLEVM
-537 DVILVLS
+537 DVVLVLT